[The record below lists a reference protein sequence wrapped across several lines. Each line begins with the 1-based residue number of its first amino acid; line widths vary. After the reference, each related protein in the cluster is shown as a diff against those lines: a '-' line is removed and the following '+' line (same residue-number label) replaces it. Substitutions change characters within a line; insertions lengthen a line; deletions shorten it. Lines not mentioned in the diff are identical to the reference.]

1 MKKIL
6 FLVFVALCGVIFYQI
21 ILGQNGLI
29 EGYRVDKEKEA
40 LYQYKLALQKEK
52 KELQDYIYQLKNN
65 PETALALA
73 NKLGYFVNPELNLIK
88 IIDEIDGAVKISDG
102 QKRREE
108 IEKLWNEI
116 KSGSQIEKKISN
128 LKNWTRIVFFAFF
141 GMFVLLIIFSGQKN
155 E

>member
-40 LYQYKLALQKEK
+40 LFQYKLVLQKEK
-52 KELQDYIYQLKNN
+52 KELQDYIFQLKNN

-88 IIDEIDGAVKISDG
+88 IIDEIDDAAKISDG
-102 QKRREE
+102 QKRKEE
-108 IEKLWNEI
+108 IERVWNEI
-116 KSGSQIEKKISN
+116 KSGSQIEKKISDI
-128 LKNWTRIVFFAFF
+128 KNWTRIVFFAFF

>member
-40 LYQYKLALQKEK
+40 LFQYKLVLQKEK
-52 KELQDYIYQLKNN
+52 KELQDYIFQLKNN

-88 IIDEIDGAVKISDG
+88 IIDEIDGAAKISDG
-102 QKRREE
+102 QKRKEE
-108 IEKLWNEI
+108 IERVWNEI

-128 LKNWTRIVFFAFF
+128 IKNGARLVFFAFY
-141 GMFVLLIIFSGQKN
+141 GLFVLLIIFSGQKN

>member
-88 IIDEIDGAVKISDG
+88 IIDEIDGAIKISDG
-102 QKRREE
+102 QKRREK

>member
-65 PETALALA
+65 PETLLALA

-88 IIDEIDGAVKISDG
+88 IIDEIDGVAKISDG

-108 IEKLWNEI
+108 IEKIWNDI
-116 KSGSQIEKKISN
+116 KKGSQIEKKISN
-128 LKNWTRIVFFAFF
+128 IKNWTRIIFFAFF
-141 GMFVLLIIFSGQKN
+141 GMFVLLIIFSGQKS